1 MVEPQP
7 RQQRCRELHNELKK
21 LDYFVSINCARNE
34 DKEKEE
40 CIKAQY
46 LLWMTRLD
54 YLRQC
59 ESK

>member
-1 MVEPQP
+1 MEGQL
-7 RQQRCRELHNELKK
+7 QQQLCHDLSKELKK

-34 DKEKEE
+34 DKEKED

-54 YLRQC
+54 YLRIR